1 MIKTIKL
8 VAMSAICVAAA
19 GCQVNKTQEGKMPKV
34 EVKTSDGQ
42 LPEYNVEG
50 PKVEVGSK
58 NPFPPHYFVPI
69 SDENSSIHILKMPSS
84 LIIHR
89 REKSS

>member
-1 MIKTIKL
+1 MIKTIKF

-58 NPFPPHYFVPI
+58 NETVQVPTVKV
-69 SDENSSIHILKMPSS
+69 STPAKN
-84 LIIHR
+84 
-89 REKSS
+89 